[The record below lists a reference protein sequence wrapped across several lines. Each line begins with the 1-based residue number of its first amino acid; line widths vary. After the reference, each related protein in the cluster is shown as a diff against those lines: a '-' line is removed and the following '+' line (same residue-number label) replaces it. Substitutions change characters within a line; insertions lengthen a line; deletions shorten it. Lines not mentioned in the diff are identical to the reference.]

1 MEASKKHLYIIAA
14 VAFVLITA
22 AIYFLFIFH
31 KNPAKPKSEEVA
43 TEVKQLSDIELA
55 KRPYVTLTPTT
66 DGAEIIMSVENMSNF
81 DKIEYELTYQADN
94 PQISGEKI
102 ERGSTGTDV
111 NTKDPKYKKSILL
124 GTASRGVRSPD
135 RGVAD
140 GKLTM
145 HMFKG
150 ETEYQAETDWNLIH
164 DGAKAT
170 TLTSKDNKFKLKVPG
185 FGKDHWI
192 IVSDTI
198 GFPSS
203 PSFDSKNVQLPVN
216 GIFSVAAELKSKA
229 DLSITFDKD
238 LNDPKL
244 FSYSNSDSKWD
255 EINANYDST
264 AKTLTAPVASF
275 ATFVVVSSPK

>member
-1 MEASKKHLYIIAA
+1 MEASKKHLYVIAA
-14 VAFVLITA
+14 AAFVLIAA

-31 KNPAKPKSEEVA
+31 KSPAKPKSEEVA
-43 TEVKQLSDIELA
+43 TEVKQLADIELA

-66 DGAEIIMSVENMSNF
+66 DGAEIIMSIENMGNF
-81 DKIEYELTYQADN
+81 DNIEYELTYQADN

-102 ERGSTGTDV
+102 QRGSTGTDV

-150 ETEYQAETDWNLIH
+150 DIEFQSETDWNLIN
-164 DGAKAT
+164 DGAKTT
-170 TLTSKDNKFKLKVPG
+170 TLTSSDKKFKVDVPN

-192 IVSDTI
+192 IVGDTI
-198 GFPSS
+198 GIPSS
-203 PSFDSKNVQLPVN
+203 PSFDAKNVQLPTI
-216 GIFSVAAELKSKA
+216 GIFSVGAELKSKA
-229 DLSITFDKD
+229 NLSITLDKD
-238 LNDPKL
+238 VMDPKL

-255 EINANYDST
+255 EINAKYDSAT
-264 AKTLTAPVASF
+264 KTLTAPVAVF